1 MTVFRGFIKL
11 ALRQLHMLL
20 LYVAVF
26 VTIAVIVQLSL
37 REEGTD
43 TFEMTSLPVA
53 VEDRDGGAAAEGLK
67 EYLGQIHRVTEWE
80 GDLTGLQEKMFYRVQ
95 KGVKKAA
102 PGGSVSA
109 CGGGCG
115 FP

>member
-37 REEGTD
+37 REEETETLTDDLSASRPRLWRTGTG
-43 TFEMTSLPVA
+43 E
-53 VEDRDGGAAAEGLK
+53 RRQRG
-67 EYLGQIHRVTEWE
+67 
-80 GDLTGLQEKMFYRVQ
+80 
-95 KGVKKAA
+95 
-102 PGGSVSA
+102 
-109 CGGGCG
+109 
-115 FP
+115 

>member
-37 REEGTD
+37 REEETD

-53 VEDRDGGAAAEGLK
+53 VEDRDGGAAAEGLPSAAAAEEK
-67 EYLGQIHRVTEWE
+67 RMRV
-80 GDLTGLQEKMFYRVQ
+80 LRYCM
-95 KGVKKAA
+95 GVL
-102 PGGSVSA
+102 SV
-109 CGGGCG
+109 
-115 FP
+115 